1 MMSKVIRVNTKT
13 GKVTTEDL
21 KKDYQYFGNRGLVA
35 KVLTDEVNPK
45 CDPLGRE
52 NKLILST
59 GVLAGTTLPTG
70 HRLSVGGKSPLTGT
84 IKEANVGGTAAY
96 MLAGHGIRMIVVDDL
111 PSTKDWNILLIDKEG
126 QAKLVSA
133 KGYTGLNNYALVEKL
148 KTDYGQDVA
157 VLSIGMAG
165 ERGYR
170 NSSVQCTDQG
180 SGHPSRAAAR
190 GGLGAIMGS
199 KQIKAVVIQPAAH
212 KQEFAYADK
221 EKFNTAN
228 KKIIA
233 MTTAENGPST
243 SMTKV
248 GTINLVEGFAFQGLL
263 PTHNYSGQIF
273 DAESEKKVNGAA
285 FVEKLKQNG
294 GRNGLPCQ
302 PGCTIRCSNIYN
314 DSKGNY
320 VTSALEYETVA
331 MLGPN
336 CDIDDLDYLAEVDKM
351 CDDLGV
357 DTIETGA
364 TIGVCMDAGKI
375 PWGDT
380 KAAKALVQEMI
391 DGTEFGKLMG
401 QGTEA
406 VGKKLGAKRIP
417 VVKGQSLSGYE
428 PRNAQVIGVTYAKS
442 PMGADHT
449 TGAMPMGN
457 GDTMSKVMRITMS
470 GRLHINMATSDNF
483 MCMYGFMPASG
494 DPTILP
500 ELMAGAFGGDWTFD
514 KVLQIGRDT
523 LNMERK
529 FNEAAGFTL
538 KDDMLP
544 EFFSKE
550 IALGTGA
557 VFDLTREDMADTFK

>member
-1 MMSKVIRVNTKT
+1 MSKVIRVNTKT
-13 GKVTTEDL
+13 GSVTAEDL
-21 KKDYQYFGNRGLVA
+21 KKDYQLFGNRGLVA
-35 KVLTDEVNPK
+35 KVMTDEVNPK
-45 CDPLGRE
+45 CDPLGNE
-52 NKLILST
+52 NKLIIST

-84 IKEANVGGTAAY
+84 IKEANVGGNAAH
-96 MLAGHGIRMIVVDDL
+96 MLAGHGIRMIVVDDI
-111 PSTKDWNILLIDKEG
+111 PSDGDWKMLLIDKDG

-133 KGYTGLNNYALVEKL
+133 DGYAGLNNYALVEKL
-148 KTDYGQDVA
+148 KGAYGEDVG
-157 VLSIGMAG
+157 VVSIGMAG

-170 NSSVQCTDQG
+170 NSSVQAVDTG

-190 GGLGAIMGS
+190 GGLGALMGS
-199 KQIKAVVIQPAAH
+199 KKLKAVVIQPAARR
-212 KQEFAYADK
+212 QEFAYADRD
-221 EKFNTAN
+221 KFNAAN
-228 KKIIA
+228 KKVVDL
-233 MTTAENGPST
+233 TTSEPGPSS
-243 SMTKV
+243 SMRNV
-248 GTINLVEGFAFQGLL
+248 GTINLVENFSFQGLL
-263 PTHNYSGQIF
+263 PVHNYSGELYGNENQ
-273 DAESEKKVNGAA
+273 KKVNGAA
-285 FVEKLKQNG
+285 FLEKLKQTG

-314 DSKGNY
+314 NSKGEY

-336 CDIDDLDYLAEVDKM
+336 CDIADLDFLAEVDRM

-364 TIGVCMDAGKI
+364 TIGVCMEAGKI

-380 KAAKALVQEMI
+380 EAAKALIQEMT

-406 VGKKLGAKRIP
+406 VGKDLGVKRIP
-417 VVKGQSLSGYE
+417 VVKGQALSAYE
-428 PRNAQVIGVTYAKS
+428 PRNAQIIGVTYAKS

-449 TGAMPMGN
+449 TGAAPMGN
-457 GDTMSKVMRITMS
+457 GDTMTKVMKISMS

-494 DPTILP
+494 DQAILP
-500 ELMAGAFGGDWTFD
+500 ELMAGAYGDDWTFE

-523 LNMERK
+523 LAMERK

-538 KDDMLP
+538 DDDALP
-544 EFFSKE
+544 EFFSTE
-550 IALGTGA
+550 VAPSTGA
-557 VFDLTREDMADTFK
+557 IFNLTKEDMADTFK

>member
-1 MMSKVIRVNTKT
+1 MSKVIRVNTKT
-13 GKVTTEDL
+13 GKVTSEDL
-21 KKDYQYFGNRGLVA
+21 KKDYQFLGNRGLVA

-45 CDPLGRE
+45 CDPLGSE
-52 NKLILST
+52 NKLIFST
-59 GVLAGTTLPTG
+59 GVLSGTTLPTG

-84 IKEANVGGTAAY
+84 IKEANVGGTAAH
-96 MLAGHGIRMIVVDDL
+96 MLAGHGIKMIVVDDV
-111 PSTKDWNILLIDKEG
+111 PSGNDWRMLVIDKDG

-133 KGYTGLNNYALVEKL
+133 DGYTGLNNYAVVDKL
-148 KTDYGQDVA
+148 KEAYGKDIA
-157 VLSIGMAG
+157 VLSIGTAG

-170 NSSVQCTDQG
+170 NSSVQCTDAG

-190 GGLGAIMGS
+190 GGLGSLMGS
-199 KQIKAVVIQPAAH
+199 KKLKAIVIQPAARR
-212 KQEFAYADK
+212 QEFAYADR
-221 EKFNTAN
+221 EKFNAAN
-228 KKIIA
+228 KKIIDL
-233 MTTAENGPST
+233 TTADPGPST

-248 GTINLVEGFAFQGLL
+248 GTINLIEGFSFQGLL
-263 PTHNYSGQIF
+263 PVHNFSGELFGNENQ
-273 DAESEKKVNGAA
+273 KKVNGAA
-285 FVEKLKQNG
+285 FLDKLKQTG

-302 PGCTIRCSNIYN
+302 PGCTIRCGNIYN
-314 DSKGNY
+314 DSQGNY
-320 VTSALEYETVA
+320 VTSNLEYETVA

-336 CDIDDLDYLAEVDKM
+336 CDISDLDYLAEVDQM
-351 CDDLGV
+351 CDDMGV

-364 TIGVCMDAGKI
+364 TIGVCMEAGKI

-380 KAAKALVQEMI
+380 KAAKALVKEMM

-417 VVKGQSLSGYE
+417 VVKGQSLSAYE

-449 TGAMPMGN
+449 TGAMPAGG
-457 GDTMSKVMRITMS
+457 GDTRTKVMKITMS

-494 DPTILP
+494 DQTILP
-500 ELMAGAFGGDWTFD
+500 GLMAGAFGGDWTFE

-523 LNMERK
+523 LNMELE
-529 FNEAAGFTL
+529 FNKKAGFTL
-538 KDDMLP
+538 KDDVLP

-550 IALGTGA
+550 IAPGTGA
-557 VFDLTREDMADTFK
+557 IFNMTKEDMADTFK